1 MASGGAPAHCGRWP
15 RHYAAISWGSKVTTR
30 ALVIVGA
37 SGHGREVA
45 HTYLLNHGAKDFL
58 GFLDDGRSGS
68 TPEGWPI
75 IGKVSDWTR
84 WKDCQFVVGIND
96 PRIRRNVVKSVEA
109 LGNPNWGCVIHPNVS
124 IHTSVKIGHGV
135 MILGGVEM
143 TVNITVGNF
152 VSMNR
157 LVALGHDCA
166 LGDYTSIAPLAS
178 ISGNVTANQ
187 GVDIGTSAAIR
198 QGILLGNGCGIGMG
212 SVVIKDVPANTLV
225 VGNPAKQIR
234 EIEPW

>member
-1 MASGGAPAHCGRWP
+1 M
-15 RHYAAISWGSKVTTR
+15 
-30 ALVIVGA
+30 GA

-45 HTYLLNHGAKDFL
+45 HTYLLNHHAKDFL

-84 WKDCQFVVGIND
+84 WKDCEFIVGIND
-96 PRIRRNVVKSVEA
+96 PRIRRNVVKSMEV
-109 LGNPNWGCVIHPNVS
+109 LGTPNWGCVIHPNVPL
-124 IHTSVKIGHGV
+124 HTSVKIGGGV

-143 TVNITVGNF
+143 TVNITIGDF
-152 VSMNR
+152 VSINR
-157 LVALGHDCA
+157 LVALGHDCVI
-166 LGDYTSIAPLAS
+166 GDYTSIAPLAS
-178 ISGNVTANQ
+178 ISGNVTLCQ

-198 QGILLGNGCGIGMG
+198 QRLSLGHGCGIGMG
-212 SVVIKDVPANTLV
+212 SIVVNDVPANTLV
-225 VGNPAKQIR
+225 IGNPAKQIR